1 MADVF
6 AKETIENNNTVTEL
20 FQLKI
25 VYFMLRRKMKVKM
38 AVLFLRMTQE
48 KQRM

>member
-6 AKETIENNNTVTEL
+6 AKETIEDSIFHASE
-20 FQLKI
+20 
-25 VYFMLRRKMKVKM
+25 KMKVKM

-48 KQRM
+48 KERM

>member
-6 AKETIENNNTVTEL
+6 AKNTIENNNTVTEL

-25 VYFMLRRKMKVKM
+25 VYFMIQEKMKVKM

>member
-1 MADVF
+1 MYLP
-6 AKETIENNNTVTEL
+6 KNTIENNNTVTEL
-20 FQLKI
+20 FSI
-25 VYFMLRRKMKVKM
+25 EDSIFHDSEKMKVKM